1 MKKNEDI
8 LETIEALKSISQFIG
23 DVRASLCSPYKISP
37 IQAVILLD
45 IYHHPLETKITDI
58 CKRLNK
64 TTNTISPL
72 VKRLVDRGFL
82 IKCQNKEDNRVFEV
96 FFSSKGKEIMNQIN
110 LSVVSFASPIFNELS
125 DDEFQNLSI
134 LLKRLNKVCGL

>member
-8 LETIEALKSISQFIG
+8 LETIETLKSISQFIS

-45 IYHHPLETKITDI
+45 IYHHPTETKITDI

-72 VKRLVDRGFL
+72 VKRLVERRFL
-82 IKCQNKEDNRVFEV
+82 IKRQNKEDNRVFEV
-96 FFSSKGKEIMNQIN
+96 FFSEKGEEIMDQIN
-110 LSVVSFASPIFNELS
+110 QNVVSFALPIFNELS
-125 DDEFQNLSI
+125 DEEFQSLSV

>member
-8 LETIEALKSISQFIG
+8 LETIETLKSISQFIS
-23 DVRASLCSPYKISP
+23 DVRAGLCSPYKISP

-45 IYHHPLETKITDI
+45 IYHHPTETKITDI

-72 VKRLVDRGFL
+72 VKRLVERGFL
-82 IKCQNKEDNRVFEV
+82 IKRQNKEDNRVFEV
-96 FFSSKGKEIMNQIN
+96 FFSEKGEEIMDQIN
-110 LSVVSFASPIFNELS
+110 QNVVSFALPIFNELS
-125 DDEFQNLSI
+125 DEEFQNLSV